1 MSKSIVTD
9 VRTDHRL
16 PLARWTSIMRKLQNY
31 LNDEAK
37 EAKTYQQ
44 KKVNTKE
51 NGQRKETV

>member
-9 VRTDHRL
+9 VRTDNRL
-16 PLARWTSIMRKLQNY
+16 PIARWISIMRKLQNY

-51 NGQRKETV
+51 NGQ